1 MSCDNKAV
9 IVDKTTHGLAP
20 KDQATLWEHIVL
32 DKASGKQMM
41 LFDLDI
47 EHKRFQAN
55 KSQKKHKQ
63 QKKRKM
69 SALDSATTFA
79 FRERQRA
86 YSAPVPGSTPTD
98 ANIETQTNGGSSKP
112 PQAFLATLEPISS
125 QSTSFTTSFDS
136 VTLDSSH
143 NITFGTY
150 QLLDLSP
157 ETLRDDA
164 ERQETLVKG
173 RPTEGLTM
181 KRRMLAEEGLSVS
194 DEQLTM
200 SGALDR
206 GDVRCEV
213 CAARERAMGGLE
225 EAEIV
230 AL

>member
-1 MSCDNKAV
+1 MSYDNKPV
-9 IVDKTTHGLAP
+9 GVEEKTPNGLP
-20 KDQATLWEHIVL
+20 QNDQATLWEHIVL
-32 DKASGKQMM
+32 HKASGKNLM

-55 KSQKKHKQ
+55 KSQKK

-69 SALDSATTFA
+69 SALDAAATTFA
-79 FRERQRA
+79 IRERQRA
-86 YSAPVPGSTPTD
+86 YSAPAVPGSTPTD
-98 ANIETQTNGGSSKP
+98 TDANTETNGGSSKP

-143 NITFGTY
+143 NITFGAY
-150 QLLDLSP
+150 QLLALSP

-164 ERQETLVKG
+164 ERQATLVKG

-181 KRRMLAEEGLSVS
+181 KRRMLAEEDLSVS

-225 EAEIV
+225 VAGIV